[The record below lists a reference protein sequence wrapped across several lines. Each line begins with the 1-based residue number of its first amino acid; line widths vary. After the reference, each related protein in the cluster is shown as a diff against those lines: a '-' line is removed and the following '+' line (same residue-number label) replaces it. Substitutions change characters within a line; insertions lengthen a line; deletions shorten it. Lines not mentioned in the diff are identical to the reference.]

1 MTTPTRDLAFASA
14 AALRPGLV
22 SGEISPVDVM
32 ESVLSQIEQY
42 NGDHEGGVN
51 ALTEVFPEA
60 AMASALE
67 AQEIF
72 AGLRRSGDTPPPLL
86 GIPIAAKEKHFLAGE
101 RHSEGYT
108 PWAERRAAADHPL
121 ISRLRNAG
129 AIVHARTTTPEFSAS
144 TFTHSTL
151 WGVTRNPWNP
161 SATPGGSSGGSAAAL
176 AAGMTILATASDIGG
191 STRVP
196 AGFCGVVG
204 YKAPYGRVPGVG
216 ALSADTYRGDGG
228 LARTVDDMALLHGL
242 IAGRHPADHR
252 SWGPTGAPDFLGH
265 SADLSQLRIAMDLRA
280 GDFPVSAAVA
290 SDFAALAE
298 TLRAA
303 GAEVV
308 DVSLPVSS
316 DTIVETAQMHFGQ
329 IISQVIAESIG
340 DDPQAATQYVREVLI
355 DSAAAA
361 SRSTLIDS
369 LRADAAV
376 QQAIAATMQ
385 GFDVLITPTQGAE
398 LLAADQDIRAGFDV
412 DGVHEAVL
420 MKAHMTLPFNI
431 ANGCPVMALPMGIS
445 PSGVPTSAQIIGHP
459 YDERMVFTVSR
470 AIQRLLPAVGSP
482 DLTSFAPLPA

>member
-1 MTTPTRDLAFASA
+1 MD
-14 AALRPGLV
+14 
-22 SGEISPVDVM
+22 
-32 ESVLSQIEQY
+32 SVLTQIERH
-42 NGDHEGGVN
+42 NGDREGGVN
-51 ALTEVFPEA
+51 AFTEVFPEA
-60 AMASALE
+60 ARASAVA
-67 AQEIF
+67 AQEAF
-72 AGLRRSGDTPPPLL
+72 AKFRRNGETPPPLL

-101 RHSEGYT
+101 RHSEGYA
-108 PWAERRAAADHPL
+108 PRADRRAAEDHPL
-121 ISRLRNAG
+121 ITRLRAAG

-144 TFTHSTL
+144 TFTHSSL
-151 WGVTRNPWNP
+151 WGVTRNPWNL
-161 SATPGGSSGGSAAAL
+161 ATTPGGSSGGSGAAL

-228 LARTVDDMALLHGL
+228 MARSVDDMALLHGL

-252 SWGPTGAPDFLGH
+252 SWGPTGAPEFLGQ
-265 SADLSQLRIAMDLRA
+265 SADLSHLRIAMDLRA
-280 GDFPVSAAVA
+280 GDFPVSAAVTR
-290 SDFAALAE
+290 DFAALAE
-298 TLRAA
+298 VLRAT

-340 DDPQAATQYVREVLI
+340 VDPGAATQYVREVLI

-398 LLAADQDIRAGFDV
+398 HLAADQDIRAGFDV

-431 ANGCPVMALPMGIS
+431 ANSCPVMALPMGIS

-470 AIQRLLPAVGSP
+470 AIQQLLPQIGSP
-482 DLTSFAPLPA
+482 TLTPESRLVA